1 MRKPGRAFLIRAAV
15 LAALFGAFSLAWLW
29 SREGIAAYLLGEIER
44 YSARELPV
52 KISARGLTIRL
63 ISPMAELSDVVIEPK
78 PGVLDG
84 LGPVRLAHVR
94 ANLDFLQLLGGRLY
108 LSSLVFE
115 KPQLA
120 VDIDELT
127 KGPDT
132 NPEIPWD
139 KIFLTL
145 RKIPVFRFA
154 IFDLGLDLE
163 AKKEKVSARIEP
175 ADVLVVNQRDRLT
188 VDLQVNRSEIVYDG
202 TISSPLTASLNVLVA
217 KQGITI
223 HSTEIETLE
232 SRLSVSGSLNLPK
245 RLADTQGALTLQTV
259 VKLEKLSPLLAKIL
273 RKSPTM
279 QGELELTGRADLS
292 PGNHGGRFQIKTRAV
307 EIEKFIIGEISTQ
320 GSLTNGV
327 IEIPQIDW
335 KHDVNEIVV
344 ENAKLAIKEPYATSF
359 AARVEGLDLHE
370 FLIQVT
376 AGDVPVEMILHG
388 KTKCEG
394 ALRPSFALDCTAAA
408 EGENLEVR
416 ADERPQSTIVILDRF
431 TGEGKLR
438 VDQEQVSFE
447 ARAGM
452 GANTGTAKGFVHYDK
467 GFAIDFATPRLDFGN
482 VRTLAG
488 LALSGAAKI
497 TGSTRGDSKAATFS
511 ADLEAEDVTF
521 EKFHLGNPRGRIS
534 YARGALAFEKLQGNV
549 NDSRYAANVT
559 VDLLHERVRA
569 AGSAKGA
576 RIEDLLRVFRD
587 IIVLPMDV
595 TGVGDI
601 DVTTEGP
608 LDFSRL
614 SYRFNSRFAKVG
626 MLGETIDAIDFNVV
640 SDKGEVHVSKAE
652 ARKANGVMVARGVAH
667 PDGQVALTFTSQNIL
682 LEDAQNITALD
693 SNISGRLAIQ
703 GKISGHVLRPTVLVD
718 SYLSQLVIDEQEF
731 ADSKAIIG
739 VNPLGVLADVNLF
752 GGRLL
757 ANLQLP
763 LNPEAPFL
771 LDLHANDWNYTTIFA
786 IIGGGRFLS
795 EYEAELSG
803 NLRLQADQGG
813 LFAATGEGTIDSFL
827 LKRGTLSLQNSG
839 KMELKMKN
847 GVAALKN
854 FRLRGA
860 GSVIDVSGDAFSKAN
875 VDLGVTG
882 DLDLRLIQIFLPFL
896 DELAGRATVKTQL
909 SGPLV
914 KPEILGAVD
923 IKNGFVKVK
932 GFPHAFEK
940 IEADAQFSRTRVAI
954 NRLGGFLAGGQI
966 AGAGDVLLNGYRD
979 FPVDIHATLSGANLN
994 VPAGVQTYGFA
1005 DLRLTGNWFPFT
1017 LSGNYDVE
1025 RGHFSREFGEETG
1038 QNAVQQSSYLPKLI
1052 LKSAFEPL
1060 LLDLRVKVDRGFT
1073 VRNSHVDGSATGTL
1087 RVRGVPS
1094 APRLSGQVQAERDT
1108 KLLFRDKVFEAS
1120 VGQAKFTEGDVI
1132 NPEIYV
1138 TARSRIQDYD
1148 ISLLVQGTARD
1159 PKLRLTSLPP
1169 LAEPDIYTLLALG
1182 VTSSK
1187 LENDAERA
1195 RDNET
1200 ARNSTIQ
1207 KALIEATPVG
1217 KVIEDSLG
1225 LQFQYSSSYDA
1236 DRNIAAQKYTF
1247 SRQLSDRLRGSLS
1260 RGQGQYNSNEAQ
1272 LNYKIDQNWSAV
1284 GTVESREGSE
1294 ANAVQD
1300 RTRDSQTIFGLDLDF
1315 RREFR

>member
-1 MRKPGRAFLIRAAV
+1 MKKPSRAFLIRIAV
-15 LAALFGAFSLAWLW
+15 LAALFGGVCLAWMG
-29 SREGIAAYLLGEIER
+29 SRESIATYLLGEIER

-78 PGVLDG
+78 PGLLDG
-84 LGPVRLAHVR
+84 LGPIRLARVR
-94 ANLDFLQLLGGRLY
+94 ANLDFLQILGGRIY
-108 LSSLVFE
+108 LSSLVLE
-115 KPQLA
+115 KPTLELD
-120 VDIDELT
+120 VDELT

-154 IFDLGLDLE
+154 IFDMAVGIE
-163 AKKEKVSARIEP
+163 AKKAKVSAKIDP
-175 ADVLVVNQRDRLT
+175 ADVLIVNQRDRLT
-188 VDLQVNRSEIVYDG
+188 VDLQVNRSDVTYDG
-202 TISSPLTASLNVLVA
+202 TIGSPLTASMNFLVS

-232 SRLSVSGSLNLPK
+232 SRLSVSGSLNLPR

-259 VKLEKLSPLLAKIL
+259 VKLEKLSPLMAKL
-273 RKSPTM
+273 FKKAPPM
-279 QGELELTGRADLS
+279 QGEIEITGRADLA
-292 PGNHGGRFQIKTRAV
+292 PRNHGGRFQVKTRAV
-307 EIEKFIIGEISTQ
+307 EVDDFIIGEIVTQ
-320 GSLTNGV
+320 GSLTNGL
-327 IEIPQIDW
+327 IEIPKINW
-335 KHDVNEIVV
+335 KHDVNEVVV
-344 ENAKLAIKEPYATSF
+344 EDFKFNTAEPYAASF
-359 AARVEGLDLHE
+359 AGHVEGLDVHE

-388 KTKCEG
+388 KAKCEG
-394 ALRPSFALDCTAAA
+394 AIKPSFVLDCTATA

-416 ADERPQSTIVILDRF
+416 ADDDPKSTIVLIDKF
-431 TGEGKLR
+431 TGDGKLR
-438 VDQEQVSFE
+438 VDEEQVTFE
-447 ARAGM
+447 AKAGM
-452 GANTGTAKGFVHYDK
+452 GANTGTTKGFVHYDK
-467 GFAIDFATPRLDFGN
+467 GFVIDFATPRLEFGN
-482 VRTLAG
+482 VHSLAG
-488 LALSGAAKI
+488 LEIAGAAKI
-497 TGSTRGDSKAATFS
+497 TGSTRGDSDAATFY
-511 ADLEAEDVTF
+511 ADFEAEDVTF
-521 EKFHLGNPRGRIS
+521 EKFHLGNPKGRLS
-534 YARGALAFEKLQGNV
+534 YAKGSLFFDKLQGNV
-549 NDSRYAANVT
+549 NESRYLANVT
-559 VDLLHERVRA
+559 VDVLHERVRA
-569 AGSAKGA
+569 SGSAKGA

-587 IIVLPMDV
+587 IIVLPMDL
-595 TGVGDI
+595 TGFADI

-614 SYRFNSRFAKVG
+614 SYRFNSRFTKVG
-626 MLGETIDAIDFNVV
+626 MLGESIDAIDFNVV
-640 SDKGEVHVSKAE
+640 SNKGEVHISKAE
-652 ARKANGVMVARGVAH
+652 AVKANGRLIARGVAH
-667 PDGQVALTFTSQNIL
+667 PDGQTQMTFSSQNIL
-682 LEDAQNITALD
+682 LEDSQNVTALD
-693 SNISGRLAIQ
+693 SNISGRVAVQ

-718 SYLSQLVIDEQEF
+718 TYLSNLVIDEQEF

-739 VNPLGVLADVNLF
+739 VNPLGVLTDMNLF

-757 ANLQLP
+757 ANLQIP

-803 NLRLQADQGG
+803 HIRLQSDQGG
-813 LFAATGEGTIDSFL
+813 LFAATGEGTIESFL
-827 LKRGTLSLQNSG
+827 LKRGSLSLQNSG
-839 KMELKMKN
+839 QMELNMKS
-847 GVAALKN
+847 GVASLKN
-854 FRLRGA
+854 FRLRGP
-860 GSVIDVSGDAFSKAN
+860 GSVIDVTGEAFSRTN
-875 VDLGVTG
+875 LDLGVQG

-896 DELAGRATVKTQL
+896 DELAGRANVRTQL
-909 SGPLV
+909 SGPLE
-914 KPEILGAVD
+914 KPEILGSVS

-932 GFPHAFEK
+932 NFPHAFEK
-940 IEADAQFSRTRVAI
+940 IESEAQFSRTRVSIA
-954 NRLGGFLAGGQI
+954 RLGGFLAGGQI
-966 AGAGDVLLNGYRD
+966 EGSGDVLLNGYRD
-979 FPVDIHATLSGANLN
+979 FPVDIKATLTGANLN

-1017 LSGNYDVE
+1017 LSGTYDIE
-1025 RGHFSREFGEETG
+1025 RGHFSREFAEETG

-1060 LLDLRVKVDRGFT
+1060 LLDLRVNVERGFT
-1073 VRNSHVDGSATGTL
+1073 VRNAHVDGAATGNL

-1094 APRLSGQVQAERDT
+1094 SPRISGQVQAERDT

-1148 ISLLVQGTARD
+1148 INLLVQGTARD

-1169 LAEPDIYTLLALG
+1169 LAETDIYTLLALG

-1294 ANAVQD
+1294 TTTVQD
-1300 RTRDSQTIFGLDLDF
+1300 RARDSQTIFGLDLDF